1 MEKIKEYIKRRLI
14 FVVML
19 MTALYFG
26 CLAIWNLSNTLLYV
40 HEAVTLTA
48 TVRDMRQRPFESFT
62 EALSYGNMPWN
73 GDIAY
78 TPILSFTMPAGIPI
92 RAHAARDLDNTDY
105 KIGEQVEIITPPYDS
120 NQAHINKW
128 KFLWG
133 ADCMRLLLALL
144 LGIPAWLVLFP
155 RKKRSKAAPKAKK
168 QASSQKSTSRQQQT
182 AERAP
187 RKKQSSA
194 STSSSSAPRAPR
206 KKSSKA
212 QNPRKNPGE
221 AAEKR
226 RMIPTINAGHL

>member
-1 MEKIKEYIKRRLI
+1 MGKIREFIKRRLI

-19 MTALYFG
+19 VTALYFG
-26 CLAIWNLSNTLLYV
+26 CLAIRNLSNTLLYV
-40 HEAVTLTA
+40 HEAVTLPA

-62 EALSYGNMPWN
+62 EALSYGNLPWD

-92 RAHAARDLDNTDY
+92 HAHVARDLDNTDY
-105 KIGEQVEIITPPYDS
+105 KIGEQVEIITHPYDS

-144 LGIPAWLVLFP
+144 LGVPAWLVLFP
-155 RKKRSKAAPKAKK
+155 RKRRKATTKAKR
-168 QASSQKSTSRQQQT
+168 QASSQNSTSRQQQT

-206 KKSSKA
+206 KKKQQSSESPEKPRRSRRKKA
-212 QNPRKNPGE
+212 DD
-221 AAEKR
+221 
-226 RMIPTINAGHL
+226 TDD

>member
-1 MEKIKEYIKRRLI
+1 MEKIREFIKRRLV

-62 EALSYGNMPWN
+62 EALSYGNLPWN

-92 RAHAARDLDNTDY
+92 RAHVARDLDNTDY

-120 NQAHINKW
+120 NLAHINKW

-144 LGIPAWLVLFP
+144 LGVPSWLVLFP
-155 RKKRSKAAPKAKK
+155 RKKRCKAAPKAKK
-168 QASSQKSTSRQQQT
+168 PASSQSSTSRKQQP

-187 RKKQSSA
+187 KKKQSAASSD
-194 STSSSSAPRAPR
+194 STSTPRAPR
-206 KKSSKA
+206 KKKQQSSESPEKPRRSRKKKA
-212 QNPRKNPGE
+212 AD
-221 AAEKR
+221 AAD
-226 RMIPTINAGHL
+226 